1 MRTGFVDVVIG
12 MILALLLVFSSCTVK
27 EKALQTS
34 IRIPAQYK
42 NDSTT
47 LSIDGKDYKSAPPVE
62 EWNTFFTDQHLIE
75 LINSGLANN
84 FDVQIA
90 YQRVM
95 QTRAG
100 VQYTKG
106 IRMPN
111 LGINLSAGQRRYG
124 DYTIDGVGNYDT
136 QFSPNLNDKQQLPN
150 PIPDYYAGVFT
161 AWEIDI
167 WGRLKNKKRA
177 ALARYLAG
185 EQGRNLVLTN
195 LIAEISATYY
205 NLMVLD
211 QEMLI
216 ITENIKLQE
225 SALEIVEAQKETGK
239 SNELAIELI
248 SAQVLNA
255 KSLMM
260 EVKQSIL
267 MEENKLNFLLGRY
280 PSPIVRS
287 TFNPDTEISKLPETG
302 IPSDMLANRPD
313 IKAAEYELRAQR
325 ADVRAAKA
333 AFYPTLTLNGNV
345 GYQSFNAAL
354 LFESP
359 ASIAYNVAGGL
370 IIPLINRR
378 TLKADLMLSKASHK
392 EAYLNY
398 EKTILKSFTEVYQL
412 TLQLENYKQMQAL
425 KNEQVE
431 VLEKSV
437 STSKD
442 LFAYNRATYLE
453 IITAQ
458 QNYLR
463 SQIEL
468 LDIHYQKTLTN
479 IHLYKA
485 LGGGWKR

>member
-1 MRTGFVDVVIG
+1 MRTYFVEGVVGLLIG
-12 MILALLLVFSSCTVK
+12 LLLVFSSCSTK
-27 EKALQTS
+27 EKALRTGIQMPAKYQGNAS
-34 IRIPAQYK
+34 ITI
-42 NDSTT
+42 DSTNQAST
-47 LSIDGKDYKSAPPVE
+47 PAVE
-62 EWNTFFTDQHLIE
+62 KWKTFFTDSNLVRLID
-75 LINSGLANN
+75 SGLVNN

-90 YQRVM
+90 YQKVM

-100 VQYTKG
+100 VQFTKG

-136 QFSPNLNDKQQLPN
+136 KFSPNLNDKQQLPN
-150 PIPDYYAGVFT
+150 PIPDYYAGIYSS
-161 AWEIDI
+161 WEIDI

-177 ALARYLAG
+177 ALSRFLAG
-185 EQGRNLVLTN
+185 EQGRNLVITN
-195 LIAEISATYY
+195 LISEISSSYY
-205 NLMVLD
+205 SLMVLD
-211 QEMLI
+211 QELHI
-216 ITENIKLQE
+216 IEENIKLQE

-248 SAQVLNA
+248 SAQVLHA
-255 KSLMM
+255 KTLLL
-260 EVKQSIL
+260 EVKQSIIK
-267 MEENKLNFLLGRY
+267 EENTLNFLLGRY
-280 PSPIVRS
+280 PAPIVRS
-287 TFNPDTEISKLPETG
+287 SFQANTEISKIPVTG

-325 ADVRAAKA
+325 ADVKAAKA
-333 AFYPTLTLNGNV
+333 AFYPSLTLNGNL

-370 IIPLINRR
+370 MLPLINRR
-378 TLKADLMLSKASHK
+378 ALKADLMLSKAAQQ

-398 EKTILKSFTEVYQL
+398 EKIIVKSFTEVYQL
-412 TLQLENYKQMQAL
+412 TQQLENYKLMQEL
-425 KNEQVE
+425 KNEQVK
-431 VLEKSV
+431 VLERSV

-442 LFAYNRATYLE
+442 LFAYNRASYLE

-458 QNYLR
+458 QNYLS
-463 SQIEL
+463 SQIEF
-468 LDIHYQKTLTN
+468 LDINYRRTLTH

-485 LGGGWKR
+485 LGGGWK